1 MMVPRKCV
9 EWVVDYRSCTLE
21 MVELEQAKWISWRNC
36 QELKIYEFD
45 LSSGDERELV
55 DDKTLSF
62 AFSEMHTSWR
72 LVLFVDV
79 MGKPSDLLGNSGVTE
94 IVMSSVTHND
104 STQAH
109 SIMEHY
115 GVIDWDN
122 LDIIPIPDE
131 HICVVVTLMDEDAM
145 YEFFGLA
152 AEDERRRKK
161 GKMSKQKMTMEM
173 VLQM

>member
-1 MMVPRKCV
+1 M
-9 EWVVDYRSCTLE
+9 
-21 MVELEQAKWISWRNC
+21 
-36 QELKIYEFD
+36 
-45 LSSGDERELV
+45 

-152 AEDERRRKK
+152 AEDERVQEE
-161 GKMSKQKMTMEM
+161 KMAAE
-173 VLQM
+173 